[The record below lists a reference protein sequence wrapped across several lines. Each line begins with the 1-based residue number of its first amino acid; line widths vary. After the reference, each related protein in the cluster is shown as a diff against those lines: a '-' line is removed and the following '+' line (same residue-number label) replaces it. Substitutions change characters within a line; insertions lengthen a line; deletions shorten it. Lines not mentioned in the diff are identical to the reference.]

1 LKIFICLGFFF
12 PLLNHTC
19 FFNYLY
25 LISLPSTGA
34 RMLYNTPEIMLRRKL
49 EEQAELQQAIELQG
63 RRLINLQL
71 PDLRGD
77 YVHRHQR
84 SLSVGAPISLHTHHS
99 PINQTDILTSN
110 GKNEI
115 TVEGWLAFETYY
127 VNDGEA
133 FPLLT

>member
-1 LKIFICLGFFF
+1 
-12 PLLNHTC
+12 
-19 FFNYLY
+19 
-25 LISLPSTGA
+25 
-34 RMLYNTPEIMLRRKL
+34 MLYNTPEIMLRRKL

-115 TVEGWLAFETYY
+115 TLEGWLAFETYY
-127 VNDGEA
+127 VYDGEA

>member
-1 LKIFICLGFFF
+1 
-12 PLLNHTC
+12 
-19 FFNYLY
+19 
-25 LISLPSTGA
+25 
-34 RMLYNTPEIMLRRKL
+34 
-49 EEQAELQQAIELQG
+49 
-63 RRLINLQL
+63 
-71 PDLRGD
+71 LRGD

-127 VNDGEA
+127 VYDGEA